1 MTTGTT
7 NTLGDIIKFLQ
18 NEYFVCIHD
27 DKIYNYYYSKE
38 AISIKDEIKDKKLI
52 YIDVSKNV
60 GLLDKDEW
68 PWYIIKYGFVEYKS
82 ISILPGKR
90 ENIYYYS
97 L

>member
-1 MTTGTT
+1 MTTVTT

-18 NEYFVCIHD
+18 NGYFVCIHD

-82 ISILPGKR
+82 ISILPVKR
-90 ENIYYYS
+90 EYYS